1 MVNLDMIGRLKDK
14 TLTVYGT
21 GTSPV
26 FDSLLNVFN
35 TDSMFVLKKTKDGYG
50 PSDQTSFYVKDIPV
64 LFFFTDLHE
73 DYHKPSDDWEKINFE
88 GEEQVIRYVYNI
100 ANALQS
106 TPAKP
111 QFTRV
116 DAPQQ
121 GQMEGDRRGN
131 RASLGVVPAFGEEI
145 KGAKITGTRPGSA
158 AEKAGLQ
165 KDDIIIR
172 LAGKDILNLVDLTNL
187 LADHN
192 PGDEVEIVVLRGTEQ
207 VTLKAVLGKR

>member
-1 MVNLDMIGRLKDK
+1 M
-14 TLTVYGT
+14 
-21 GTSPV
+21 
-26 FDSLLNVFN
+26 
-35 TDSMFVLKKTKDGYG
+35 
-50 PSDQTSFYVKDIPV
+50 KDIPV

-165 KDDIIIR
+165 KDDIIIS